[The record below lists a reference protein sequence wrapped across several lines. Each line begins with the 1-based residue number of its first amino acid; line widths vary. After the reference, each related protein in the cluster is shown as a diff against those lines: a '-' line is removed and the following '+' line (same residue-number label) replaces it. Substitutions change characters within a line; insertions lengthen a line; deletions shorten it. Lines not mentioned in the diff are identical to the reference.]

1 MNASDLS
8 IGVIILSQTVIGVLA
23 NFFLLSHCMILY
35 LTRYRLRSIDWVL
48 MHLTVGSIFTILS
61 KGIPQTIAAFGLKDF
76 LNDIGCKLTFF
87 VHKVG
92 KSVCIGSTSFLSV
105 FQAIIISPRDS
116 RCSKLKVK
124 VHKYICYSVYLNWVI
139 FFIISIL
146 NLLHVR
152 AKYTNESTITLKSYV
167 YCYSVRHDPT
177 SDILYAAL
185 VSGPDII
192 FLGLMLYTSGFMVL
206 TLYRHKQKMQQVPR
220 MNVSS
225 ISSPASR
232 ATKTILL
239 LVSTFVSFYTVSSLC
254 QLLVT
259 FLYNPSWILV
269 NVAAM
274 SASFF
279 PTVYPFFFMNHDSW
293 ALNFCLP
300 LKRNRYFPK
309 ASSQELN

>member
-1 MNASDLS
+1 MNASELS

-23 NFFLLSHCMILY
+23 NFFLLYHCMILY
-35 LTRYRLRSIDWVL
+35 LTRYRLRSIDCVL
-48 MHLTVGSIFTILS
+48 MQLSVANILTIFS
-61 KGIPQTIAAFGLKDF
+61 KGLPQTIAAFGLKDF

-139 FFIISIL
+139 FFIISIV

-152 AKYTNESTITLKSYV
+152 AKYNNESTINLKSYV

-206 TLYRHKQKMQQVPR
+206 TLYRHKQKMQQIPR

-239 LVSTFVSFYTVSSLC
+239 LVSTFVSFYTISTLC
-254 QLLVT
+254 HVLVVL
-259 FLYNPSWILV
+259 LYNPSWILV

-279 PTVYPFFFMNHDSW
+279 PTVYPFLLMSHDSW
-293 ALNFCLP
+293 ALSFCLL
-300 LKRNRYFPK
+300 LKRNR
-309 ASSQELN
+309 

>member
-1 MNASDLS
+1 MNASELS

-23 NFFLLSHCMILY
+23 NFFLLYHCMILY
-35 LTRYRLRSIDWVL
+35 LTRYRLRSIDCVL
-48 MHLTVGSIFTILS
+48 MQLSVANILTILS

-105 FQAIIISPRDS
+105 LQAIIISPKDS
-116 RCSKLKVK
+116 RCPKLKVK
-124 VHKYICYSVYLNWVI
+124 VRKYICYSVWVI

-146 NLLHVR
+146 NLLHLR
-152 AKYTNESTITLKSYV
+152 APYTNESTITLKSFV
-167 YCYSVRHDPT
+167 YCYCVRHDPT
-177 SDILYAAL
+177 SDILHAVL

-192 FLGLMLYTSGFMVL
+192 FLGLMLYTSGFTVL
-206 TLYRHKQKMQQVPR
+206 TLYRHKQKMQQMPR

-239 LVSTFVSFYTVSSLC
+239 LVSTFVSFYTISTLC
-254 QLLVT
+254 HLLVVI
-259 FLYNPSWILV
+259 LYNPSWILV

-279 PTVYPFFFMNHDSW
+279 PTVYPFLLMSHDSW
-293 ALNFCLP
+293 ALSFCLL
-300 LKRNRYFPK
+300 LKRNR
-309 ASSQELN
+309 